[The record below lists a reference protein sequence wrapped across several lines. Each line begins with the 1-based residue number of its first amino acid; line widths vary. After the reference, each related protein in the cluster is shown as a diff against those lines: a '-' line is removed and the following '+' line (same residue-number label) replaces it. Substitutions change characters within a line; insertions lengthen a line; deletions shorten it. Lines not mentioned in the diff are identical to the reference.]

1 MFAFASDRPGE
12 TLLVATGKRPG
23 QAVSGGYLLP
33 VRWKLFSHW
42 GCVAKKHVPDSNLW
56 YLLSCCCHLQCAIF
70 RSLFTAMSTGKMQ
83 TQHGRVLGACFERA
97 VTGPQI
103 WKLRSRE
110 KREWCCEELGV
121 ACEASELSDFCFS
134 FEWSN
139 FLNLWTYHIACLGN
153 YDFPRSTETRPWKQI
168 PFPGRLSL
176 QCCPAKLRTCLV
188 RWEGRRVWP
197 INLFLSFSML
207 WCFSN
212 CEVSV
217 GVGGLL
223 SLKEPISMK
232 WIIVMEFA
240 YQTKPPT
247 STTWLHQ
254 HPYLISSRSL
264 AKKKFC
270 CKTKGVACKASW
282 KYWSL
287 MFFFYI

>member
-1 MFAFASDRPGE
+1 MTFPEVLKPDPESKCLFQEDFHCN
-12 TLLVATGKRPG
+12 VALRN
-23 QAVSGGYLLP
+23 Y
-33 VRWKLFSHW
+33 
-42 GCVAKKHVPDSNLW
+42 
-56 YLLSCCCHLQCAIF
+56 
-70 RSLFTAMSTGKMQ
+70 
-83 TQHGRVLGACFERA
+83 ERA
-97 VTGPQI
+97 
-103 WKLRSRE
+103 
-110 KREWCCEELGV
+110 WCAGRAEE
-121 ACEASELSDFCFS
+121 
-134 FEWSN
+134 
-139 FLNLWTYHIACLGN
+139 
-153 YDFPRSTETRPWKQI
+153 
-168 PFPGRLSL
+168 
-176 QCCPAKLRTCLV
+176 
-188 RWEGRRVWP
+188 P

-232 WIIVMEFA
+232 WIITWEFA

-287 MFFFYI
+287 MFFFLNLGGGFKYFLFSPLFWEMIPIDEHIFQMGWNHQLVICVLHPKNHQVLLWYFSSQGLEDEIFFTTKAPQVDPGKPTKCRSWVLL